1 MSNKKSLVITK
12 LTAIILTVLML
23 FSVVPVSGLIQA
35 EATEPE
41 TTVAAESS
49 PDEAP
54 TEPTTEENTEPITAP
69 TVDSETNSGGVS
81 NDGAV
86 KVTYTY
92 SVYAEGKYGNEET
105 VEDVTC
111 RVFSKINNIT
121 FRFADSINTDDV
133 KIHIGTTEAFIENKT
148 NVAVDEATYNSYGEQ
163 QKKYTYYYQS
173 LDNNELKLNM
183 IKDVGIGLK
192 KVVIRDNTD
201 NEIAS
206 FCFYLDLVAPTIAN
220 IEYDKETKSKQ
231 KDVFFTAIDT
241 SGLGIDESS
250 IKIKG
255 LGSNDATYAYE
266 KLDGVKYKFTASDVT
281 QKYKI
286 TVLDKSGQK
295 NEAITEE
302 IVLDTKAPEVES
314 IEYLY
319 PDNSKYTKGTYTN
332 QQITVKFKFK
342 DEDIS
347 EIGSVTVKGAS
358 DNTGYTATPVAGES
372 GWYSFVAS
380 NSVSQEYI
388 IKAIDKCD
396 NGSETNTEAI
406 KIDNKAPDT
415 FEIKFESVEGSNPIK
430 FLSFGAFGNQKI
442 KATVKVVNDENASAV
457 DEIWLYNGNSETT
470 LFNGTK
476 DNNVK
481 TFIIDAEAQYDFYIK
496 ASDKAGNVS
505 DLYSIKSDNVIVY
518 ANDDKVIEDNKSIY
532 EVILSKGAPGIE
544 GNGIN
549 VSGANKLKYKDTF
562 IYNGNISFNATVK
575 DDLTGLETVEVYYGE
590 SKNYNSENKSVS
602 KLENITSFCTIIDT
616 YDEIIKDKVIAKTI
630 DHTSVKLENGEYVF
644 VIIAKNNSGN
654 SSQYFAN
661 VKRDNQAPDVKEIKY
676 EKNSNIEYAKTPTI
690 TFEVYDMPVECCSG
704 LKEVTVTGATN
715 KKLYTTTKVQEDKYI
730 YSFIADATQAYV
742 ITVKD
747 IFGETREITTDNV
760 LVDNQAPNIK
770 NITFDTKWSS
780 ESIEVKFDIDDIY
793 NDQTLSD
800 VNTDTIKIYSPNGQ
814 SVTPVT
820 VEKNE
825 DTKNITVTFIAEK
838 YGNYEIQV
846 KDNAE
851 NEAKATTD
859 TIKIDDKDP
868 ELKTVKVESAAS
880 KFEKVL
886 NILTF
891 GIYSNDNI
899 KITIEAKDAAAS
911 SGITDLSLKI
921 ANEAQSVKKEE
932 LVEKGNET
940 EGYTVSKSFEL
951 SCDDNTGVFDICA
964 TITDKVNRST
974 DGYVTVDESGAT
986 LFADVSKK
994 VEIVATKDAPAI
1006 LKSNETQG
1014 IDISF
1019 DNGGPLPNAEG
1030 DGTPEVYSG
1039 KGAFSATVKD
1049 DKSGIKDIY
1058 AYFGK
1063 ADEFTVSED
1072 GTVTTTDDNL
1082 VKDLSKTDISKTEN
1096 KKVTAIPIEYKTDSI
1111 ESGIYTFA
1119 IVTINNSGNS
1129 TTELVTIAIDN
1140 TDPVVE
1146 GFEFKTAENAKTHY
1160 AENTFYTN
1168 KNVDVIAKASDASPS
1183 AGFTS
1188 IEIFDGEVAI
1198 GTSPEYLTLDAEY
1211 RMELSK
1217 TNEDYV
1223 LKATAT
1229 DQFSH
1234 TNTLSLENTASIV
1247 VDGDVVENV
1256 DKVQI
1261 DTEAPKITGFKFAE
1275 VVDDTIES
1283 HSESEYERDYGY
1295 FFENNVA
1302 ITVTATDKSGSGV
1315 QGIYFVT
1322 TDVNGNG
1329 SSSYA
1334 QTKTDPIATFT
1345 IPANFKGH
1353 IYAYAVDNLYQEGK
1367 QFCPNDL
1374 VVEDKFMHDNTSSI
1388 VFSRAATG
1396 YKDVNGLDLYD
1407 GDVPVT
1413 ITVEDTFSGLAK
1425 VEYTVEAPYD
1435 TENNVGVSL
1444 DVSLGADKKGT
1455 NLAENG
1461 WTILGQDKNLVTK
1474 MTKTIMV
1481 SNNSNNIVV
1490 KAKITDNAGFER
1502 EETITPFSIDKTNPV
1517 VEVTYDNHDFKEYQ
1531 GQKYYKADRT
1541 ATITVTE
1548 RNFNA
1553 AGFKEIID
1561 QPYEMGSWSSS
1572 VDTSNPDN
1580 SKHTVQIKF
1589 SSDDDYTV
1597 DMTFKDLVD
1606 RPSNAVAQE
1615 KFTIDKTNPN
1625 VNVSFDNN
1633 SSLNNNYFK
1642 AQRTAT
1648 ITINE
1653 HNFAADAEHLAIN
1666 ITALG
1671 EDNASAATPPSVSG
1685 WSTSGDVHTAT
1696 ITFANDGK
1704 YAFTVDYKDLA
1715 YNNAEQSKVD
1725 EFYVDKT
1732 EPDIKFANVENNA
1745 AYSGEIAPKVIL
1757 TDNNYNGYTT
1767 FTLQRIDMKAKA
1779 QVVDFDKSSYMTG
1792 SSGEVITFDNFSAI
1806 EDNDGIYKLTVKMM
1820 DKAGNE
1826 KSAEIVFSVN
1836 RFGSTFLAGNEQTQQ
1851 LVATGYTN
1859 AESDIVIKEVNV
1871 NKVSAQTIS
1880 LALNNSD
1887 IRELKL
1893 NQDFTVAN
1901 SGGSD
1906 SWHEYSYSI
1915 NKDNFV
1921 EEGYYTLTLSTTD
1934 SVEHT
1939 LSNRTALTESRKY
1952 PVSFTVD
1959 KTDPS
1964 VRITGVEANVPY
1976 EEASKTVRVICEDAN
1991 INPET
1996 IVIKLNGEV
2005 LEAGTDFELT
2015 NENAGEVIAIFDVEA
2030 IGNDFKQSIEATV
2043 VDFAGN
2049 DNANDVSNFIL
2060 SASLITRFFANTPL
2074 VIITFSCLGLAIATV
2089 VIIIVK
2095 KRKRDEQN

>member
-41 TTVAAESS
+41 TTVAADST

-92 SVYAEGKYGNEET
+92 SVYAEGKYGLEET
-105 VEDVTC
+105 VEDIEC
-111 RVFSKINNIT
+111 KVFSKINNIT

-133 KIHIGTTEAFIENKT
+133 TIHIGTTKAFAENQT

-173 LDNNELKLNM
+173 LDNNELKLNL
-183 IKDVGIGLK
+183 IKDVGKGLK

-250 IKIKG
+250 ISIKG
-255 LGSNDATYAYE
+255 LENGGTYTYE
-266 KLDGVKYKFTASDVT
+266 KLDVGKYKFIASGVT

-347 EIGSVTVKGAS
+347 EIGNVTVKGAS
-358 DNTGYTATPVAGES
+358 DNDEYTATPVAGES

-396 NGSETNTEAI
+396 NGSETNTDAI

-442 KATVKVVNDENASAV
+442 KATVKVVNDENASAI

-470 LFNGTK
+470 SFNGTK

-505 DLYSIKSDNVIVY
+505 DLYSIKSDNVTVY

-549 VSGANKLKYKDTF
+549 VSGTNNLKYNDTI

-590 SKNYNSENKSVS
+590 SKNYNSENKSIS
-602 KLENITSFCTIIDT
+602 NLKNITEHCTITDT
-616 YDEIIKDKVIAKTI
+616 YDENIKDKVIEKTI
-630 DHTSVKLENGEYVF
+630 DYTSPNLENGEYVF
-644 VIIAKNNSGN
+644 VIIATNNSGN
-654 SSQYFAN
+654 SSQYFASA
-661 VKRDNQAPDVKEIKY
+661 KCDNKAPDVKEIKY
-676 EKNSNIEYAKTPTI
+676 EKNSNKQYAKTPTI
-690 TFEVYDMPVECCSG
+690 TFEVYDMPEECCSG
-704 LKEVTVTGATN
+704 VKEVTVTGATN
-715 KKLYTTTKVQEDKYI
+715 KKLYTTTKVQEDKNI
-730 YSFIADATQAYV
+730 YSFKADTTQAYV

-747 IFGETREITTDNV
+747 NFGKTSEITTDNV
-760 LVDNQAPNIK
+760 YVDNQAPNIK

-793 NDQTLSD
+793 EDQTLSD

-825 DTKNITVTFIAEK
+825 DTQSVTVTFIAEK

-851 NEAKATTD
+851 NEANATTD
-859 TIKIDDKDP
+859 IIRIDDTNP

-880 KFEKVL
+880 EFEKVL

-899 KITIEAKDAAAS
+899 RISITAEDDAAS
-911 SGITDLSLKI
+911 SGIKDLSFN
-921 ANEAQSVKKEE
+921 AVNEAQSVEKEE
-932 LVEKGNET
+932 LVVNGNET
-940 EGYTVSKSFEL
+940 EGYTVTKSFVL
-951 SCDDNTGVFDICA
+951 SCDDNTGVFDVCA
-964 TITDKVNRST
+964 TITDNVNRST
-974 DGYVTVDESGAT
+974 DGYITVDESYAT
-986 LFADVSKK
+986 LFADESKK
-994 VEIVATKDAPAI
+994 VEIVATTDAPAI

-1014 IDISF
+1014 IDITF

-1039 KGAFSATVKD
+1039 NGTFSATVKD
-1049 DKSGIKDIY
+1049 EKSGLKDIY
-1058 AYFGK
+1058 VYFGK
-1063 ADEFTVSED
+1063 ADEITVSED

-1082 VKDLSKTDISKTEN
+1082 VKDRSKTDISKT
-1096 KKVTAIPIEYKTDSI
+1096 KKEKVIKETIEYNTASI

-1129 TTELVTIAIDN
+1129 TTEFVTIAIDN
-1140 TDPVVE
+1140 SEPTVT
-1146 GFEFKTAENAKTHY
+1146 GFVFETANMAETYY
-1160 AENTFYTN
+1160 ANNTFYTN
-1168 KNVDVIAKASDASPS
+1168 KNVDVIAKARDASPS

-1188 IEIFDGEVAI
+1188 IDIYDGEVAI
-1198 GTSPEYLTLDAEY
+1198 GTSSEYSTLDAEY
-1211 RMELSK
+1211 KMNLSK
-1217 TNEDYV
+1217 TNENYV

-1229 DQFSH
+1229 DKFNHESKPLLL
-1234 TNTLSLENTASIV
+1234 NETASIV
-1247 VDGDVVENV
+1247 VDNNIVANV
-1256 DKVQI
+1256 DYVQI
-1261 DTEAPKITGFKFAE
+1261 DTNAPEITGFKFAE
-1275 VVDDTIES
+1275 VVDNTMDI
-1283 HSESEYERDYGY
+1283 HSASDYERDYGY
-1295 FFENNVA
+1295 CFENNVTV
-1302 ITVTATDKSGSGV
+1302 TVTATDNSGSGV
-1315 QGIYFVT
+1315 QRIWLVT
-1322 TDVNGNG
+1322 TDVNGNV
-1329 SSSYA
+1329 SKSYVD
-1334 QTKTDPIATFT
+1334 TKTDPIATFT

-1374 VVEDKFMHDNTSSI
+1374 VVEDKFMHDDTSSI
-1388 VFSRAATG
+1388 AFSRAATG
-1396 YKDVNGLDLYD
+1396 YKDINGLDLYD

-1425 VEYTVEAPYD
+1425 VEYSVEAPYD
-1435 TENNVGVSL
+1435 TENNMAVSL
-1444 DVSLGADKKGT
+1444 DVDENGT

-1461 WTILGQDKNLVTK
+1461 WTILSKDKNLVTK

-1490 KAKITDNAGFER
+1490 KAKITDNAGLER

-1531 GQKYYKADRT
+1531 GQRYFKADRT

-1572 VDTSNPDN
+1572 IDTSNPDN

-1615 KFTIDKTNPN
+1615 KFTIDKTNPI

-1642 AQRTAT
+1642 DQRTAT

-1732 EPDIKFANVENNA
+1732 EPDIKFADVENNA
-1745 AYSGEIAPKVIL
+1745 AYSGTIAPKVIL

-1767 FTLQRIDMKAKA
+1767 FTLQRIDMKAKS

-1836 RFGSTFLAGNEQTQQ
+1836 RFGSTFLAGNEQTEQ

-1887 IRELKL
+1887 IRELKI
-1893 NQDFTVAN
+1893 NQDFTVTN

-2030 IGNDFKQSIEATV
+2030 IGNDFRQSIEAAV
-2043 VDFAGN
+2043 VDLAGN

-2060 SASLITRFFANTPL
+2060 SASLLTRFFANTPL

-2089 VIIIVK
+2089 VFIIVK
-2095 KRKRDEQN
+2095 KRKKDEQN